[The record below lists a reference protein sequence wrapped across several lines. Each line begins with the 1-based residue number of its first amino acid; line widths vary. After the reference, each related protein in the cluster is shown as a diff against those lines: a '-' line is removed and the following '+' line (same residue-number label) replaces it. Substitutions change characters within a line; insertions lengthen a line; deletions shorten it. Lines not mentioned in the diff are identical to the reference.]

1 MFLDKAL
8 IFVRTFFAGI
18 VGFFVGFLLMG
29 LLWADLPE
37 VEFRRYSPSEIT
49 WSMWS
54 MATIWGILGIVWNL
68 QRELPRAKFFQKF
81 WKFIS

>member
-8 IFVRTFFAGI
+8 IFVRAFFAGI